1 MKLDNRVKMPALI
14 LKRAS
19 ASREISGEWSDDYNV
34 LADGAVVGRISLTLD
49 ALQNR
54 QWLWTLAHGQHK
66 GRGYEPTGEAARA
79 AAMAAFAKS
88 WRREW
93 GLPRPSQG
101 RWRAAGLTGG

>member
-1 MKLDNRVKMPALI
+1 MRLNNRVKMPALI

-19 ASREISGEWSDDYNV
+19 ASSSEWNDDYNV

-49 ALQNR
+49 APQNR

-66 GRGYEPTGEAARA
+66 GRGYERHARPRA

-88 WRREW
+88 WRRE
-93 GLPRPSQG
+93 
-101 RWRAAGLTGG
+101 